1 MAAALKTPAGGVRTR
16 LAAWF
21 ARTPGMILAGEE
33 RRIVERLLPRMFGYH
48 IVQIGGT
55 DGEPLY
61 GASPIS
67 HRILA
72 GVEEEAGAGAPAL
85 RCATDSLPFLAESL
99 DVVIL
104 PHTLEFSATPHRLL
118 RECERI
124 LIGEGHLIILGFNP
138 WSLYGLWRLCLS
150 WRGEPPWN
158 GHFYRHARI
167 KDWLSLLDLELV
179 CTERCFFRPPLR
191 RPRLLQRL
199 GFVETLGRYCWS
211 IFGGVHIMVA
221 RKHVAQLTP
230 LRPSWRDR
238 RAVVSSGVAEPSA
251 RVLDKC

>member
-1 MAAALKTPAGGVRTR
+1 VALKPPDGGVRTR
-16 LAAWF
+16 LSAWF
-21 ARTPGMILAGEE
+21 ARIPGALLAREE
-33 RRIVERLLPRMFGYH
+33 RRLVEGLLPRMFGYH
-48 IVQIGGT
+48 IVQIGST

-61 GASPIS
+61 GTSPIS

-72 GVEEEAGAGAPAL
+72 GVGEESVGGMTL
-85 RCATDSLPFLAESL
+85 HCATDNLPFQAESL

-104 PHTLEFSATPHRLL
+104 PHTLEFSATPHKLL

-138 WSLYGLWRLCLS
+138 WSLYGLWRLFLA

-179 CTERCFFRPPLR
+179 GTERCFFRPPLR
-191 RPRLLQRL
+191 HPRLLNRL
-199 GFVETLGRYCWS
+199 GFVEKLGGYCWS
-211 IFGGVHIMVA
+211 YFGGVHIMVA
-221 RKHVAQLTP
+221 RKHVAPLTP

-238 RAVVSSGVAEPSA
+238 RAVVASGVAEPSA
-251 RVLDKC
+251 RVNHEHA